1 VQRRDEEATVA
12 MDRRVFLA
20 RRLVAVSLIGLST
33 FGVREAFARTG
44 DALTLG
50 ASGTGGCQALSVAYQ
65 VDYVPERRTYVV
77 TGADVTGLGPG
88 CAGRTVQVT
97 FSAADGSPLAT
108 ADARIA
114 ASSAAVVLTG
124 DEAVEAASVAGVSV
138 AVLG

>member
-1 VQRRDEEATVA
+1 MA
-12 MDRRVFLA
+12 MDRRIFLA

-33 FGVREAFARTG
+33 FGLREAFAQSE
-44 DALTLG
+44 DALTQG
-50 ASGTGGCQALSVAYQ
+50 ASGDGGCQALSVAYQ
-65 VDYVPERRTYVV
+65 VDYVPAQRTYLV
-77 TGADVTGLGPG
+77 TGAEVTGLGPG

-97 FSAADGSPLAT
+97 FTADDGSSLAT

-124 DEAVEAASVAGVSV
+124 DAAVEAAQVAGVSV

>member
-1 VQRRDEEATVA
+1 MA
-12 MDRRVFLA
+12 MDRKEFLA

-33 FGVREAFARTG
+33 FGVREALTRSG
-44 DALTLG
+44 DALTQG
-50 ASGTGGCQALSVAYQ
+50 AGGAGGCQALSVAYQ
-65 VDYVPERRTYVV
+65 VDYVPEQRSYLV
-77 TGADVTGLGPG
+77 TGAEVTGLGPG

-114 ASSAAVVLTG
+114 ASSAAVVLAG
-124 DEAVEAASVAGVSV
+124 DEAVEAAKVAGVSV